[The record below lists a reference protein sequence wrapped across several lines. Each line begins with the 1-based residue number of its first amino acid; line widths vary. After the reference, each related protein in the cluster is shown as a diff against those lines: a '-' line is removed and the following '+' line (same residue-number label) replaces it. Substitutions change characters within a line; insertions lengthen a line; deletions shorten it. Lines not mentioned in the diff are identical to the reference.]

1 MATKKAAKS
10 VNKAEKNPAAAKKA
24 PVAKKA
30 AKAKS
35 NVLMERTDKVIT
47 KDGDSVLKV
56 FGPSYLVSDILNE
69 AMNEVRALEAG
80 LPVAKVIEVMKLR
93 GHWCIRREFV
103 DGVTLADVMA
113 ADKRNMDKYL
123 KEFVKI
129 QCEIFTKT
137 SPRMGNIAEK
147 LDRQISAS
155 TLEREIRY
163 DLHMKLQSLPRG
175 KALCHGDFNP
185 TNVIIRPD
193 GTWTVIDWAH
203 VRIGDPAADIARTYL
218 LFWLDGHVVAAT
230 KYMQLACEATKIKLQ
245 DVQKYLPIVA
255 AAETAK
261 PQSNP
266 KNMDLLMH
274 WASVVDCE

>member
-1 MATKKAAKS
+1 MATKTKQQPAKQPAAK
-10 VNKAEKNPAAAKKA
+10 PAKKPA
-24 PVAKKA
+24 RKSAKR
-30 AKAKS
+30 S

-47 KDGDSVLKV
+47 KDGNTVLKV

-93 GHWCIRREFV
+93 GHWCIRREFIE
-103 DGVTLADVMA
+103 GVTLADVMA
-113 ADKRNMDKYL
+113 ADKKNLVKYL
-123 KEFVKI
+123 QEFVKI

-137 SPRMGNIAEK
+137 SPRMGNLADK

-163 DLHMKLQSLPRG
+163 DLHMKLQSFPRG
-175 KALCHGDFNP
+175 TALCHGDFNP
-185 TNVIIRPD
+185 TNVIIKAD

-218 LFWLDGHVVAAT
+218 LFWLDGHVVAAG
-230 KYMQLACEATKIKLQ
+230 KYMQLACEATKIALP

-274 WASVVDCE
+274 WASVVDCS

>member
-1 MATKKAAKS
+1 MATKKAKS
-10 VNKAEKNPAAAKKA
+10 A
-24 PVAKKA
+24 PAKKA
-30 AKAKS
+30 AKKATRS

-47 KDGDSVLKV
+47 KDGNTVLKV

-93 GHWCIRREFV
+93 GHWCIRREFIE
-103 DGVTLADVMA
+103 GTTLADVMA
-113 ADKRNMDKYL
+113 ADKRNLDKYL

-185 TNVIIRPD
+185 TNVIIKAD

-218 LFWLDGHVVAAT
+218 LFWLDGHVVAAS
-230 KYMQLACEATKIKLQ
+230 KYMTLACEATKIKLQ

>member
-1 MATKKAAKS
+1 MATKTKQQPAKQPAAK
-10 VNKAEKNPAAAKKA
+10 PAKKPA
-24 PVAKKA
+24 RKSAKR
-30 AKAKS
+30 S

-47 KDGDSVLKV
+47 KDGNTVLKV

-93 GHWCIRREFV
+93 GHWCIRREFIE
-103 DGVTLADVMA
+103 GVTLADVMA
-113 ADKRNMDKYL
+113 ADKKNLVKYL
-123 KEFVKI
+123 QEFVKI
-129 QCEIFTKT
+129 QYEIFTKT
-137 SPRMGNIAEK
+137 SPRMGNLADK

-163 DLHMKLQSLPRG
+163 DLHMKLQSFPRG
-175 KALCHGDFNP
+175 TALCHGDFNP
-185 TNVIIRPD
+185 TNVIIKAD

-218 LFWLDGHVVAAT
+218 LFWLDGHVVAAG
-230 KYMQLACEATKIKLQ
+230 KYMQLACEATKIALP

-274 WASVVDCE
+274 WASVVDCS

>member
-1 MATKKAAKS
+1 MATKKSVQKPAAK
-10 VNKAEKNPAAAKKA
+10 PAKAAKK
-24 PVAKKA
+24 PAK
-30 AKAKS
+30 KS

-47 KDGDSVLKV
+47 KDGNTVLKV

-93 GHWCIRREFV
+93 GHWCIRREFIE
-103 DGVTLADVMA
+103 GVTLADVMA
-113 ADKRNMDKYL
+113 ADKKNLAKYL

-137 SPRMGNIAEK
+137 SPRMGNLADK

-163 DLHMKLQSLPRG
+163 DLHMKLQSFPRG
-175 KALCHGDFNP
+175 TALCHGDFNP
-185 TNVIIRPD
+185 TNVIIKAD

-218 LFWLDGHVVAAT
+218 LFWLDGHVVAAS
-230 KYMQLACEATKIKLQ
+230 KYMQLACEATKIALP

-274 WASVVDCE
+274 WASVVDCS

>member
-1 MATKKAAKS
+1 MATKTKQQPAKQPAAK
-10 VNKAEKNPAAAKKA
+10 PAKKPA
-24 PVAKKA
+24 RKSAKR
-30 AKAKS
+30 S

-47 KDGDSVLKV
+47 KDGNTVLKV

-93 GHWCIRREFV
+93 GHWCIRREFIE
-103 DGVTLADVMA
+103 GVTLADVMA
-113 ADKRNMDKYL
+113 ADKKNLVKYL

-137 SPRMGNIAEK
+137 SPRMGNLADK

-163 DLHMKLQSLPRG
+163 DLHMKLQSFPRG
-175 KALCHGDFNP
+175 TALCHGDFNP
-185 TNVIIRPD
+185 TNVIIKAD

-218 LFWLDGHVVAAT
+218 LFWLDGHVVAAG
-230 KYMQLACEATKIKLQ
+230 KYMQLACEATKIALP

-274 WASVVDCE
+274 WASVVDCS